1 MKKTILRLLALTVV
15 LISILLPLSACADRG
30 TTLLTLS
37 VDGKTYTY
45 SKNLYQLALSAYKG
59 QLVAAG
65 ATANGKS
72 PADSAYWEIIDE
84 LDGKRQTL
92 NEYYSNA
99 ILEQCEYNLIA
110 LYLFDRYNLSLSQT
124 DWDQI
129 EKMLDELVRTDGGGS
144 KNKLN
149 SVLYDFGVNYDMMR
163 EHYTNSKKIDALRN
177 HLYSIIGKN
186 IKQSYLEENYVHFQ
200 QIFLAKYKHVYVTD
214 ANGDVIYYDTAN
226 NNSVCYKKTEFFK
239 QIDGKTVYYT
249 DATYKHISY
258 DTEKGVPLDKVAS
271 DGTVVTEDLTKEELT
286 ALEERA
292 ELLWESMQGVDTKTF
307 EAMVAAESQD
317 DDAKIYLD
325 GYYLKNDV
333 DYSSSGED
341 YLYLDTLI
349 ERLATMKNGD
359 VTLVES
365 TFGWHVVMKYAHSD
379 AAYEKQENEV
389 WFKTF
394 AASLTEKVFRQEA
407 DAYRERITVDVS
419 VLDKAPD
426 IKAVLPNYYYY

>member
-15 LISILLPLSACADRG
+15 LVSILLPLSACADRG

-37 VDGKTYTY
+37 VDGKSYTY
-45 SKNLYQLALSAYKG
+45 SQNLYQLSLSAYKG

-65 ATANGKS
+65 STANGKS
-72 PADSAYWEIIDE
+72 PADSAYWEIIEDV
-84 LDGKRQTL
+84 DGKRQTL

-99 ILEQCEYNLIA
+99 MLKQCKYNLIA
-110 LYLFDRYNLSLSQT
+110 LYLFDRYQLSLSQT

-129 EKMLDELVRTDGGGS
+129 DKMLDELVRTDGGGS

-163 EHYTNSKKIDALRN
+163 EHYTNTKKIDALYT

-214 ANGDVIYYDTAN
+214 ENGDVIYYDPTN
-226 NNSVCYKKTEFFK
+226 NNSVCYKETSFFK
-239 QIDGKTVYYT
+239 QVDGKSVFYT
-249 DATYKHISY
+249 DATLKHISY
-258 DTEKGVPLDKVAS
+258 DTDKGVPLNKIDS
-271 DGTVVTEDLTKEELT
+271 NGTVVTQALSEEELT

-292 ELLWESMQGVDTKTF
+292 EILWESMQGVDTKTF
-307 EAMVAAESQD
+307 EAMIAAESQD
-317 DDAKIYLD
+317 EEAKTYLD
-325 GYYLKNDV
+325 GYYIRNDL
-333 DYSSSGED
+333 DYSSAGED
-341 YLYLDTLI
+341 SLYLDTLI
-349 ERLATMKNGD
+349 ERWGDMKNGD

-365 TFGWHVVMKYAHSD
+365 TRGWHVVMKYEHTD

-394 AASLTEKVFRQEA
+394 KSLLTEEFFRREA
-407 DAYRERITVDVS
+407 DAYLDRITVDEG
-419 VLDKAPD
+419 VLSKAPD
-426 IKAVLPNYYYY
+426 MKAVLPNYYYY